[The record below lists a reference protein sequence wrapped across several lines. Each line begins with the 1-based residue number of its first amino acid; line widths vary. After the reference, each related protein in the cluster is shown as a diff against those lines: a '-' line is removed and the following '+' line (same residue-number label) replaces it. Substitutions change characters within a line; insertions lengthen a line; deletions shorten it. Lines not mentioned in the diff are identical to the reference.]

1 MEENIIDNNITDESS
16 ILGESAPTP
25 SQQLAQDLLN
35 ELQTIAENTED
46 SSEDNTEDST
56 VDNEVNT
63 VETIDYSQQLSD
75 INSSVNLLHD
85 DIVSLSQ
92 SVDSLQGSIEDLP
105 ENIKM
110 QFDGFLDFGYLVL
123 SLNIGFLVAILF
135 FMGLKK

>member
-1 MEENIIDNNITDESS
+1 MDENIIDNSILDESN
-16 ILGESAPTP
+16 ILGEPSPTP

-35 ELQTIAENTED
+35 ELQSIADNTED
-46 SSEDNTEDST
+46 SSEDNTEDSSE
-56 VDNEVNT
+56 DNEVNT

-75 INSSVNLLHD
+75 INSSVDILHND
-85 DIVSLSQ
+85 LVSLSG
-92 SVDSLQGSIEDLP
+92 SVDTLQSSIETLP
-105 ENIKM
+105 EDIKT